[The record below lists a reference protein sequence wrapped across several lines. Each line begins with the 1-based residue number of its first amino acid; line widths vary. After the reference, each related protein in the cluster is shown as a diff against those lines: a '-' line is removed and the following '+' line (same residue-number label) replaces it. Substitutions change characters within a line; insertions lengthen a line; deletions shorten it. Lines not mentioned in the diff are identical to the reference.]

1 MKINHLLVCLDLSTY
16 DKSCIKQSILIS
28 SKLKSIKKVTYFHNI
43 RYDFIDKMIH
53 FDRKR
58 MQLLKIKIEE
68 DIESKIHHYHDTLN
82 VNLEVCVSSFPK
94 TIEAVQSQ
102 LKQEGTLTIMA
113 LKQKSDGKAILP
125 IKFLQLGVSSPL
137 LLIPKLRDH
146 MFNKM
151 VIADQKKSL
160 DKYLKLISFIE
171 IFNNKLTWLN
181 VVKIPKTY
189 FPYLNT
195 DLIDYNLS
203 KPKVE
208 NDSFAHFSIDFVVV
222 KSPNISNAILNFVD
236 KSGCDLLIMS
246 KNELT
251 SKDLKP
257 NKTIGSNLQKVLQV
271 NEEIAML
278 ITL

>member
-1 MKINHLLVCLDLSTY
+1 
-16 DKSCIKQSILIS
+16 
-28 SKLKSIKKVTYFHNI
+28 
-43 RYDFIDKMIH
+43 
-53 FDRKR
+53 
-58 MQLLKIKIEE
+58 
-68 DIESKIHHYHDTLN
+68 
-82 VNLEVCVSSFPK
+82 
-94 TIEAVQSQ
+94 
-102 LKQEGTLTIMA
+102 MA

-137 LLIPKLRDH
+137 LIIPKLRDH

-151 VIADQKKSL
+151 VIADQKKTL
-160 DKYLKLISFIE
+160 DKYFKLIPFIE
-171 IFNNKLTWLN
+171 IFNNKLTSLN

-208 NDSFAHFSIDFVVV
+208 NDSCGHFSIDFVVV
-222 KSPNISNAILNFVD
+222 KSPNISNSILNFVE
-236 KSGCDLLIMS
+236 KNECDLLIMS

-251 SKDLKP
+251 SKDLKL

-278 ITL
+278 ITS

>member
-1 MKINHLLVCLDLSTY
+1 M
-16 DKSCIKQSILIS
+16 
-28 SKLKSIKKVTYFHNI
+28 
-43 RYDFIDKMIH
+43 
-53 FDRKR
+53 
-58 MQLLKIKIEE
+58 
-68 DIESKIHHYHDTLN
+68 
-82 VNLEVCVSSFPK
+82 CVSSFPK

>member
-1 MKINHLLVCLDLSTY
+1 
-16 DKSCIKQSILIS
+16 
-28 SKLKSIKKVTYFHNI
+28 
-43 RYDFIDKMIH
+43 
-53 FDRKR
+53 